1 MKAVF
6 AIISVAPAIIEVR
19 RAGMRQSRGVCSTA
33 LMRSVGQ
40 AVYIAERSIYD
51 ILLGSGARLDNIVS
65 IMSITQPLSTLYTAF
80 IVPALHT
87 DSVKQYLRH
96 VTVSALH

>member
-33 LMRSVGQ
+33 LMRSDGQ
-40 AVYIAERSIYD
+40 PVYIAERSILYMIYYWGQAHAST
-51 ILLGSGARLDNIVS
+51 ILC
-65 IMSITQPLSTLYTAF
+65 Q
-80 IVPALHT
+80 
-87 DSVKQYLRH
+87 
-96 VTVSALH
+96 